1 MLTYGLYLSTLVH
14 EFIGIYVRKLS
25 NIINEFIKREENLM
39 KLKLILLFCVVN
51 LLNAREYVAPPTT
64 TYGAGGVIS
73 DEAME
78 NCVKIYNEAT
88 WLAENIKSINVNQY
102 DSNSVNN
109 YNNKASEHSSMI
121 NYFNQNCA
129 GKQSYSAWKAA
140 QKLNGK

>member
-1 MLTYGLYLSTLVH
+1 
-14 EFIGIYVRKLS
+14 
-25 NIINEFIKREENLM
+25 M
-39 KLKLILLFCVVN
+39 KLKLILLLCVVN
-51 LLNAREYVAPPTT
+51 LLNARDYVAPPTS
-64 TYGAGGVIS
+64 YGNGDVIS

-78 NCVKIYNEAT
+78 NCVKIYNEAA
-88 WLAENIKSINVNQY
+88 WLAEKLQVTNVNQY

-109 YNNKASEHSSMI
+109 YNNKVSEHSNMI

>member
-1 MLTYGLYLSTLVH
+1 
-14 EFIGIYVRKLS
+14 
-25 NIINEFIKREENLM
+25 M
-39 KLKLILLFCVVN
+39 KLKLILLLCVVN
-51 LLNAREYVAPPTT
+51 LLNGRDYVAPPTSS
-64 TYGAGGVIS
+64 GNGGVIS

-88 WLAENIKSINVNQY
+88 WLAEKLQVTNVNQY

-109 YNNKASEHSSMI
+109 YNNKVGEHSNMI